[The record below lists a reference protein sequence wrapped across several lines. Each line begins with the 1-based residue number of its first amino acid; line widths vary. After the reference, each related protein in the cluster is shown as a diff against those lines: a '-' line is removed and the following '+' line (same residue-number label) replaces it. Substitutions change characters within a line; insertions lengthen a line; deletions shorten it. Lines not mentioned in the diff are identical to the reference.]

1 LEQNKHFKIINFF
14 SPNKFLLGLFSVI
27 YTAVIVFFI
36 LLAVVFSLKKYG
48 KIRIIDLIIIGIP
61 AWALIALV
69 LVTLESGRWWLY
81 PHWLFTAFKRAA
93 VDTQKREIHFITG
106 FWPFLFKKKYSFDF
120 IDSLVL
126 TSRTIGEFGKKER
139 FGLKIKLKNN
149 DQWTFFT
156 MFTNEHEFRTK
167 VKDLSVVI
175 GCQLSDFT
183 YDSAST
189 LEDKIKSSKLAG
201 EKPVKYRTTGEET
214 PAESAALKI
223 PQGIKEKK
231 LEDGSYLFL
240 ISKRHEWLAFILL
253 IAIWGGIYLLTWV
266 VGWTSPSKAGTWEG
280 IWIFFTAVL
289 VLFSIKTLVPMK
301 KIQLDK
307 NFLFYWLYCLGIPIN
322 RKKIPVTSITKITRQ
337 QMELFTFR
345 LVIISDRLTLKV
357 NDLNREMVLYLEETL
372 PRYLLRKKQ

>member
-1 LEQNKHFKIINFF
+1 
-14 SPNKFLLGLFSVI
+14 LLGLFSVI

>member
-357 NDLNREMVLYLEETL
+357 NDLNREMVFYLEETL